1 MWLYIQP
8 VELHSFITYLVCS
21 RCGERYE
28 HTRVQS
34 VCTKCGGTLF
44 ARYDLEGVKAS
55 VSRDSLKGRPP
66 TMWRYREVLPVLHD
80 EHIVSLGEGYTPLYP
95 LRRLGER
102 LGVSLLVKDDGAMPT
117 GSFKARG
124 QTTAIS
130 KARELGVKRV
140 ALASAGN
147 AGGAMATYA
156 ARAGLEAYVFMPRD
170 APSVAKLE
178 CHVMGAHVYLVDGL
192 INHAAA
198 IVQRLRERYGWFDL
212 STLKEPYRVEG
223 KKTMGYEVAEQLGWR
238 LPDVIVYPTGGGT
251 GLVGMWKAF
260 GELEELGWIGSG
272 RPRMVAVQAEGCAP
286 VVEAFRKGAE
296 GVEEFP
302 DAHTVASGIRVPK
315 PYAGEQILRVLRESG
330 GTAVS
335 VSDSEILE
343 CVREFACEGLFVC
356 PEGAATLAGLKRL
369 LDSGWVDRGE
379 VVLLYNTGTGLKYLD
394 ALGEPT
400 LPTIPKNADL
410 LPAA

>member
-1 MWLYIQP
+1 
-8 VELHSFITYLVCS
+8 
-21 RCGERYE
+21 
-28 HTRVQS
+28 VQS

-44 ARYDLEGVKAS
+44 ARYDLEAVKTR
-55 VSRDSLKGRPP
+55 VGRESLKGRPP

-80 EHIVSLGEGYTPLYP
+80 ENIVSLGEGYTPLYP

-102 LGVSLLVKDDGAMPT
+102 LGVSLLVKDDGLMPT

-130 KARELGVKRV
+130 KAKELSVRRV

-156 ARAGLEAYVFMPRD
+156 AKAGLEAYVFMPRD
-170 APSVAKLE
+170 APSAAKLE

-192 INHAAA
+192 INHAAG

-223 KKTMGYEVAEQLGWR
+223 KKTMGYEIAEQGGWR

-260 GELEELGWIGSG
+260 GELEELGWIGSE
-272 RPRMVAVQAEGCAP
+272 RPRMVAVQSEGCAP

-296 GVEEFP
+296 AVEEFP
-302 DAHTVASGIRVPK
+302 DAHTVAGGIRVPK

-335 VSDSEILE
+335 VSDTEILG
-343 CVREFACEGLFVC
+343 CVREFAGEGLFVC

-369 LDSGWVDRGE
+369 LDDGWVE
-379 VVLLYNTGTGLKYLD
+379 KSEEVLLYNTGTGLKYLD
-394 ALGEPT
+394 VLGEPMLPTVSRDADT
-400 LPTIPKNADL
+400 LPTH
-410 LPAA
+410 

>member
-1 MWLYIQP
+1 
-8 VELHSFITYLVCS
+8 
-21 RCGERYE
+21 
-28 HTRVQS
+28 
-34 VCTKCGGTLF
+34 
-44 ARYDLEGVKAS
+44 
-55 VSRDSLKGRPP
+55 
-66 TMWRYREVLPVLHD
+66 
-80 EHIVSLGEGYTPLYP
+80 
-95 LRRLGER
+95 
-102 LGVSLLVKDDGAMPT
+102 
-117 GSFKARG
+117 
-124 QTTAIS
+124 
-130 KARELGVKRV
+130 
-140 ALASAGN
+140 
-147 AGGAMATYA
+147 
-156 ARAGLEAYVFMPRD
+156 
-170 APSVAKLE
+170 
-178 CHVMGAHVYLVDGL
+178 
-192 INHAAA
+192 
-198 IVQRLRERYGWFDL
+198 
-212 STLKEPYRVEG
+212 
-223 KKTMGYEVAEQLGWR
+223 
-238 LPDVIVYPTGGGT
+238 
-251 GLVGMWKAF
+251 
-260 GELEELGWIGSG
+260 
-272 RPRMVAVQAEGCAP
+272 VQAEGCAP

-400 LPTIPKNADL
+400 LPTIPKNADS